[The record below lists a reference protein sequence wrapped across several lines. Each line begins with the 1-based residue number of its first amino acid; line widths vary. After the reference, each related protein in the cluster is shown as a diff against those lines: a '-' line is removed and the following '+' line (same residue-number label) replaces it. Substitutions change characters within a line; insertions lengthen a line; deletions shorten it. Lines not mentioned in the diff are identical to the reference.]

1 MTAIIH
7 SEENRQRESMAT
19 LSRTLYERGLA
30 TGSSGNVSVRLED
43 GWLMTP
49 TNSCLGTLDPA
60 KISKLSWSGEHLAGD
75 PPSKE
80 GFLHSAIYATR
91 PQAGAVVHTHATYSA
106 AVSCLDGLDAQ
117 DCMPPLTPYF
127 VMKIGRL
134 ALIPY
139 YRPGD
144 KGLGEAVRALG
155 GKYSA
160 VLLANHGPVV
170 SAKNLESAIYASEEL
185 EETAKIFLL
194 LRGAPVRCLNA
205 AQVDELKTAFK
216 LDF

>member
-1 MTAIIH
+1 MTSIIH
-7 SEENRQRESMAT
+7 SEENRQREGLVTFSK
-19 LSRTLYERGLA
+19 TLYERGLA
-30 TGSSGNVSVRLED
+30 SGSSGNVSVRLED

-49 TNSCLGTLDPA
+49 TNSCLGALDPA
-60 KISKLSWSGEHLAGD
+60 KISKLSWAGEHLAGD

-80 GFLHSAIYATR
+80 GFLHSAIYETR
-91 PQAGAVVHTHATYSA
+91 PQAGAVVHTHSTHAA
-106 AVSCLDGLDAQ
+106 AVACLAGLNPD
-117 DCMPPLTPYF
+117 DCLPSLTPYF

-144 KGLGEAVRALG
+144 KGLGGAVRALG

-170 SAKNLESAIYASEEL
+170 SAKNLEAAVYASEEL

-194 LRGAPVRCLNA
+194 LRGAQTACLNA
-205 AQVDELKTAFK
+205 AQIDELKTAFK